1 MKRWFELFCASACAC
16 LALSSSSA
24 LAANYPDRAVSWIVP
39 WAPGGASDTVGRLI
53 GEQLSKVLKQPVII
67 ENRPGAGGNI
77 GTEAV
82 ARAAP
87 DGYTLIQLTDAT
99 TISPGL
105 YPSLKYDPV
114 KAFAPV
120 TLIATGP
127 HVLVVNAAS
136 PIKTLADL
144 VERAK
149 KNPGTVNYAT
159 AGVGS
164 AQHLAIEMFKRV
176 AHVEMTHVPYK
187 GGGQA
192 IVDVVSGQVPVGVF
206 GLAPV
211 LPQIQAGKLRALAV
225 TSTKRVAGL
234 PDVPT
239 VAESGFPGFSSV
251 QWFGLAA
258 PAGTPAD
265 VVARLNRDVVGV
277 LRTPS
282 VEQRLQKLG
291 ATVVADTPEQF
302 ARFIEQDTARWSGI
316 IKDSGIRLE

>member
-1 MKRWFELFCASACAC
+1 MKRWFELLCACAC
-16 LALSSSSA
+16 AYLALSPASA
-24 LAANYPDRAVSWIVP
+24 SAANYPDRPVYWVVP

-53 GEQLSKVLKQPVII
+53 GEQLGKVLKQPVIV

-77 GTEAV
+77 GTEMV

-87 DGYTLIQLTDAT
+87 DGYTLVQLTDAT

-105 YPSLKYDPV
+105 YASLKYDPV
-114 KAFAPV
+114 RAFAPI

-127 HVLVVNAAS
+127 HVLVAPPAS
-136 PIKTLADL
+136 PDSTLADL

-149 KNPGTVNYAT
+149 KNPGAVNYAT

-176 AHVEMTHVPYK
+176 AHIEMTHGPYK

-192 IVDVVSGQVPVGVF
+192 IGDVVSGQVPVGACA
-206 GLAPV
+206 LAPV
-211 LPQIQAGKLRALAV
+211 RAPLQAG
-225 TSTKRVAGL
+225 
-234 PDVPT
+234 
-239 VAESGFPGFSSV
+239 ESGFPGFSSV

-258 PAGTPAD
+258 PAGTPAA
-265 VVARLNRDVVGV
+265 VVSRLNRDVVGV
-277 LRTPS
+277 LRTPA
-282 VEQRLQKLG
+282 VGQRLQKLG

-302 ARFIEQDTARWSGI
+302 AHFIEQDTARWSSI
-316 IKDSGIRLE
+316 IKDSGIKLE

>member
-1 MKRWFELFCASACAC
+1 MKRWFQLLCAGVCAC
-16 LALSSSSA
+16 LVLPSSA

-87 DGYTLIQLTDAT
+87 DGYTLVQLTDAT

-105 YPSLKYDPV
+105 YASLKYDPV
-114 KAFAPV
+114 KAFAPI

-164 AQHLAIEMFKRV
+164 AQHLAIEMFRRV

-225 TSTKRVAGL
+225 TSPQRVAGL

-265 VVARLNRDVVGV
+265 VVARLNRDVVSV
-277 LRTPS
+277 LRTPTI
-282 VEQRLQKLG
+282 EQRLQKLG

-316 IKDSGIRLE
+316 IKDSGIKLE